1 MTTRAVRRNRRFTR
15 FVKAAASAAVFVL
28 VSCQEGE
35 RPARPHEASRSVPRV
50 VSLSPNVTEM
60 LFAVGSGPT
69 VVGTDDFS
77 NFPEPAKGLPK
88 VGGMQPDIE
97 KIVALKPTLVIAST
111 EGNHPNLAPA
121 LKAVNIPLLL
131 LKTDRLADVSAAMRR
146 LGGNDAAV
154 ALERELAAQ
163 KRTRANPKRVLFAV
177 WTDPLYVAGV
187 ETFTD
192 DLYGLTGAR
201 NAVPVKG
208 WPQYSL
214 ESLVKDPPDLLLYPR
229 GSVSQQQ
236 VDALLKR
243 AAGIRPQVIA
253 VDDDIFQRP
262 GPRVVDAARALNEIL
277 DVQAMNDE
285 R

>member
-1 MTTRAVRRNRRFTR
+1 MRGNHRFPR
-15 FVKAAASAAVFVL
+15 FVNAAASAAVFVFA
-28 VSCQEGE
+28 CTEGE
-35 RPARPHEASRSVPRV
+35 RPARPHGASRSVPRI

-77 NFPEPAKGLPK
+77 NFPEAARRLPK
-88 VGGMQPDIE
+88 VGGMQPNIE
-97 KIVALKPTLVIAST
+97 KIVALEPTLVIAST
-111 EGNHPNLAPA
+111 EGNHPNLEPA
-121 LKAVNIPLLL
+121 LKAVKIPLLL
-131 LKTDRLADVSAAMRR
+131 LKTDRLADVSAAMRT
-146 LGGNDAAV
+146 LGGTDAAS

-163 KRTRANPKRVLFAV
+163 KRTRTKPKRVLFAV
-177 WTDPLYVAGV
+177 WTDPLYAAGR

-192 DLYGLTGAR
+192 DLYALTGAE

-229 GSVSQQQ
+229 SSVSQQQ

-262 GPRVVDAARALNEIL
+262 GPRVVDAAKALNAIL
-277 DVQAMNDE
+277 DRAE
-285 R
+285 